1 MVPGSGTAGSFSWG
15 APKICSTF
23 AILMPR
29 LGREGPDIA
38 CAGMT
43 ALVVAGAVDA
53 AGTELTVAAAG
64 AVTVAGCA
72 AAG

>member
-1 MVPGSGTAGSFSWG
+1 
-15 APKICSTF
+15 
-23 AILMPR
+23 MPR
-29 LGREGPDIA
+29 LGMEGPDIA
-38 CAGMT
+38 CAGTGMT

-64 AVTVAGCA
+64 AVTVACCA